1 MLHTLQKN
9 ESLKGDLLAP
19 IKSSLSRIYCG
30 TDGWK
35 LYNKYNWGNKCYDM
49 ILQKAAKNGYERVI
63 VSVNFDNGITRRHY
77 DQIQK
82 LSKRLNSGATGP
94 VKKIL
99 VVDNPATMEKV
110 PTDIELLTVQELLEV
125 KFRATEPKLVA

>member
-1 MLHTLQKN
+1 
-9 ESLKGDLLAP
+9 
-19 IKSSLSRIYCG
+19 
-30 TDGWK
+30 
-35 LYNKYNWGNKCYDM
+35 
-49 ILQKAAKNGYERVI
+49 
-63 VSVNFDNGITRRHY
+63 
-77 DQIQK
+77 
-82 LSKRLNSGATGP
+82 LNSGATGP

>member
-1 MLHTLQKN
+1 MLHTLQRN
-9 ESLKGDLLAP
+9 ESLKGDMLAP
-19 IKSSLSRIYCG
+19 IKSSLTRIYCD

-49 ILQKAAKNGYERVI
+49 ILQKASSNGFERVI
-63 VSVNFDNGITRRHY
+63 VSVNLDNGITRRHY
-77 DQIQK
+77 DEINK
-82 LSKRLNSGATGP
+82 LSKRLNNGANGP

-99 VVDNPATMEKV
+99 IVDSPATMDSI
-110 PTDIELLTVQELLEV
+110 PSDIELVTVQELLEV

>member
-1 MLHTLQKN
+1 MLHTLQRN
-9 ESLKGDLLAP
+9 ETLKADMLAP
-19 IKSSLSRIYCG
+19 IKSTLSRIYCD

-49 ILQKAAKNGYERVI
+49 ILQKTAKNGYERVI
-63 VSVNFDNGITRRHY
+63 VSVNLDNGITRRHY
-77 DQIQK
+77 EEIQK

-99 VVDNPATMEKV
+99 IVDSPATMDAI
-110 PTDIELLTVQELLEV
+110 PSDIELVTVQELLEV

>member
-1 MLHTLQKN
+1 MLHTLQRN
-9 ESLKGDLLAP
+9 ESLKGDMLAP
-19 IKSSLSRIYCG
+19 IKSSLTRIYCD

-49 ILQKAAKNGYERVI
+49 ILQKASNNGFERVI
-63 VSVNFDNGITRRHY
+63 VSVNLDNGITRRHY
-77 DQIQK
+77 DEINK
-82 LSKRLNSGATGP
+82 LSKRLNNGANGP

-99 VVDNPATMEKV
+99 IVDSPATMDSI
-110 PTDIELLTVQELLEV
+110 PSDIELVTVQELLEV

>member
-1 MLHTLQKN
+1 MLHTLQRN
-9 ESLKGDLLAP
+9 ESLKGDMLAP
-19 IKSSLSRIYCG
+19 IKSSLTRIYCD

-49 ILQKAAKNGYERVI
+49 ILQKAVNNGFERVI
-63 VSVNFDNGITRRHY
+63 VSVNLDNGITRRHY
-77 DQIQK
+77 DEINK
-82 LSKRLNSGATGP
+82 LSKRLNNGANGP

-99 VVDNPATMEKV
+99 VVDSPATMDSI
-110 PTDIELLTVQELLEV
+110 PSDIELVTVQELLEV

>member
-1 MLHTLQKN
+1 MLHTLQRN
-9 ESLKGDLLAP
+9 ETLKADMLAP
-19 IKSSLSRIYCG
+19 IKSTLTRIYSD

-49 ILQKAAKNGYERVI
+49 ILQKTAKNGYERVI
-63 VSVNFDNGITRRHY
+63 VSVNLDNGITRRHY
-77 DQIQK
+77 EEIQK

-99 VVDNPATMEKV
+99 IVDSPATMDTI
-110 PTDIELLTVQELLEV
+110 PSDIELVTVQELLEV

>member
-1 MLHTLQKN
+1 MLRHDT
-9 ESLKGDLLAP
+9 A
-19 IKSSLSRIYCG
+19 KS
-30 TDGWK
+30 
-35 LYNKYNWGNKCYDM
+35 
-49 ILQKAAKNGYERVI
+49 GYERVI